1 MVRHEMI
8 ERANFINQVR
18 RLNYRQAYDF
28 FIGMRDRFINA
39 DGSFQIEYETFS
51 SVYIENVTPKGK
63 VQDCRKNPLDK
74 EQIKKLIDEG
84 YFIYF
89 DGASCAGKSTMAQKM
104 AKAFEIEVVDI
115 DNMFEEYLNKK
126 LSKCKDEKKRRKI
139 LRKADETSNVYIK
152 NHLESEIL
160 KKSNNGQK
168 SVILVG
174 GFYELIFRSIIRHT
188 LGGHFKGVV
197 SLIMTENW
205 DTLIKRHDARWKEN
219 DDVFKKIS
227 YRTLNN
233 SFVMTNELTDKRE
246 LCGYGG
252 DYVYIITSKTELF

>member
-18 RLNYRQAYDF
+18 KFNYKQAYDF
-28 FIGMRDRFINA
+28 LIETRDQFINE
-39 DGSFQIEYETFS
+39 DGSFQIEYETLS

-63 VQDCRKNPLDK
+63 VQDCRITPVDK
-74 EQIKKLIDEG
+74 KQIKKFVDEG

-89 DGASCAGKSTMAQKM
+89 DGASCAGKSTMAEKM
-104 AKAFEIEVVDI
+104 AKAFGIEVVDT
-115 DNMFEEYLNKK
+115 DNMFEVYLNRK
-126 LSKCKDEKKRRKI
+126 LSKCQDEKKRREI
-139 LRKADETSNVYIK
+139 LRKADEESNIYIK

-160 KKSNNGQK
+160 QKSDNGKK

-174 GFYELIFRSIIRHT
+174 GFYELIFRSIIRNT

-197 SLIMTENW
+197 SLVMTESW
-205 DTLIKRHDARWKEN
+205 DTLIKRNDARWNESDDTLKE
-219 DDVFKKIS
+219 IS
-227 YRTLNN
+227 YSIMYN

>member
-89 DGASCAGKSTMAQKM
+89 DGASCAGKSTMAQKL

-139 LRKADETSNVYIK
+139 LRKADEASNVYIK

-160 KKSNNGQK
+160 KKSDNGQK

-197 SLIMTENW
+197 SLVMTENW
-205 DTLIKRHDARWKEN
+205 NTLIKRHDARWKEN